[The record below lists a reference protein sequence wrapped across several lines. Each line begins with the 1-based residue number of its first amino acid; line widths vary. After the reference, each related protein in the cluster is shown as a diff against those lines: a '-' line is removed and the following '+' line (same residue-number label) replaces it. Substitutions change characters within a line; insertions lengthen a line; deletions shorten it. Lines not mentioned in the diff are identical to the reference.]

1 MELTRIR
8 TFYSTNRSLSPENLG
23 KPAELNE
30 HGCAVILN
38 EADGNYGLHILNVAR
53 GMSATGIVTRAE
65 LQLIYDAIGYEL
77 RVGGKPGNL
86 N

>member
-1 MELTRIR
+1 MTKIR
-8 TFYSTNRSLSPENLG
+8 TFYSTNKSLAPENIG
-23 KPAELNE
+23 KPAALNE

-38 EADGNYGLHILNVAR
+38 EADGNYGVHVLNITR
-53 GMSATGIVTRAE
+53 GMSATGIITREE

-77 RVGGKPGNL
+77 QMGAAGAKRNL

>member
-1 MELTRIR
+1 MTKIR
-8 TFYSTNRSLSPENLG
+8 TFYSTNRSLAPENIG
-23 KPAELNE
+23 KPAELNT

-38 EADGNYGLHILNVAR
+38 EADGNYGVHVLNIHR
-53 GMSATGIVTRAE
+53 GMSATGVVTREE

-77 RVGGKPGNL
+77 QAGARSRTL